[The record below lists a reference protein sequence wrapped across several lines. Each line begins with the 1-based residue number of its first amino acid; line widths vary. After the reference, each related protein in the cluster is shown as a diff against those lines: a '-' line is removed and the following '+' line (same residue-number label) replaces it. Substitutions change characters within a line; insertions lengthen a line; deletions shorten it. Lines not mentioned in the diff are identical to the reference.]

1 MPRREGETR
10 SPERRVRLLKKW
22 MAAKGFS
29 QRDLAEEIGVHP
41 SMITRI
47 FLGQRAP
54 ARRIEQLCDIG
65 VPARLLPAPSA
76 RPPGRPS
83 KRRT

>member
-1 MPRREGETR
+1 MPPRDGRADASR
-10 SPERRVRLLKKW
+10 QRIRLLRAW
-22 MAAKGFS
+22 MASKGVS
-29 QRDLAEEIGVHP
+29 QRELAEEIGVHP

-54 ARRIEQLCDIG
+54 ARRIEQLRDIG

-76 RPPGRPS
+76 RRPGRPR

>member
-1 MPRREGETR
+1 MPRYDGEAR
-10 SPERRVRLLKKW
+10 APERRIRLLKAW
-22 MAAKGFS
+22 MASKGFS

-47 FLGQRAP
+47 FQGQRAP
-54 ARRIEQLCDIG
+54 ARRIEQLRNIG
-65 VPARLLPAPSA
+65 VPARLLPRPCA
-76 RPPGRPS
+76 RRPGRPR